1 MSNFV
6 HLHIHSEF
14 SLLDGANRIKDLP
27 VRAKEL
33 GMDSIAI
40 TDHGV
45 MYGVID
51 FYKACKKEGVKPI
64 IGCEVYVAPR
74 SRMQKE
80 PGIDNHYYHLI
91 LLAKNNEGYKNL
103 SKLVSLGFVE
113 GYYYKPRIDRDILEK
128 YHEGLICLSACLAGE
143 VNQALLNGQTE
154 KAEEIAL
161 WHKSV
166 FGEDYYIEIQNNGI
180 REQVLANQKLIQ
192 LARKLDIPIVATND
206 AHYLKRE
213 DAYNHEV
220 LLCIQTGKRM
230 SDEDRMRFDTEELYV
245 KSPEE
250 MSEYF
255 KAFPDAIENTVKIAE
270 KCNVEFEFGH
280 TILPNYDVPP
290 EYPTHY
296 DYLKKLCDDG
306 LIKRYETEL
315 SEEVKK
321 RAEYELSIIKKMGY
335 VDYYLIVWDF
345 IHYAKTHGIP
355 VGPGRGSGAGSIL
368 AYAIEITDID
378 PIKYGLLFE
387 RFLNPERI
395 SMPDFDVDFSDERR
409 QEVIDYVSEK
419 YGHDHVSQ
427 IITFGTMAAKMVIRD
442 VSRVLDYPYAEADSL
457 AKMIPNEIHI
467 TIKKAL
473 EQNRELKE
481 RYDNDEQVRKILDI
495 AMALEGMPRQASTHA
510 CGVVI
515 TKDPVDTYVPLYVRD
530 GQINTQYIMTTL
542 EELGLLKMD
551 FLGLRNLTVIQNT
564 IEMVN
569 KNYGIDVEFDKDM
582 SDPKVY
588 KLWQDGNTLGI
599 FQFESQGI
607 TNFMKELKPDCLE
620 DLIAG
625 VSLYRPGPMDQIPR
639 YIRGKQNPGHN
650 EYTHPSLE
658 PILNVTYGCMVY
670 QEQVMQIVRDL
681 AGYSLGRA
689 DLVRRAMGKKKL
701 DVMAKERE
709 VFIHGQVD
717 ENGNIEVPGCVR
729 NGIDEISANK
739 IFDEMAEFAK
749 YAFNKSHAACYAVVS
764 YRTAYLKAYYPA
776 ELMAA
781 TLNSYLGNLD
791 KVPQYIDECKRLG
804 IEILRPE
811 INKSEE
817 KFTVEIDNA
826 ENYIDDNS
834 KTTATRHGKIRF
846 GLGSIK
852 NVGTVPVENI
862 VRERKENGPYKS
874 FTDFCERIADEQVN
888 KKCIESLIKAGVFEE
903 FEQTRSTLLASFEK
917 IVDTIQN
924 NNKKGWD
931 GQVTMFDIGTAKEK
945 EELEKNKY
953 QFEEHGE
960 FQERDLL
967 SMEKEM
973 LGIYISGHPL
983 EKLREQIV
991 HQTNINTL
999 DLAEINEQNSSSQT
1013 EDGSQEQKVRTKAK
1027 FVDGQ
1032 KVTYAGIIT
1041 SIKKKY
1047 TKNNKIMA
1055 FITIEDLYGT
1065 AEIIAFENTV
1075 INSSKSLIE
1084 ENIVTVTGR
1093 LSIREDDSA
1102 TIIANDI
1109 KDFGEQKQD
1118 ILSIDITNFS
1128 EEQKEKLRNAIKY
1141 FTGDRNNMNVQ
1152 VIINGEAKPCGQIYC
1167 NEEIKKIFETLGN
1180 ETLENETLGADIGDV
1195 EKMSRNFVKKSRN

>member
-1 MSNFV
+1 MSEFV

-33 GMDSIAI
+33 GMKAMAI

-45 MYGVID
+45 MYGAID
-51 FYKACKKEGVKPI
+51 FYKACKKEGIKPI

-74 SRMQKE
+74 RRFDKE
-80 PGIDNHYYHLI
+80 PGIDNHYNHLI
-91 LLAKNNEGYKNL
+91 LLAKNNQGYKNL
-103 SKLVSLGFVE
+103 SKLVSLGFTE
-113 GYYYKPRIDRDILEK
+113 GYYYKPRIDLEILEK
-128 YHEGLICLSACLAGE
+128 YHEGLICLSACLAGS
-143 VNQALLNGQTE
+143 VNQALLNGQNE

-161 WHKSV
+161 WHKKV

-180 REQVLANQKLIQ
+180 KEQVLANQKLIQ
-192 LARKLDIPIVATND
+192 LARKLDIPLVATND

-213 DAYNHEV
+213 DAYNHEI

-230 SDEDRMRFDTEELYV
+230 SDEDRMKFDTDELYV

-255 KAFPDAIENTVKIAE
+255 SAFPEAIENTVKIAD

-296 DYLKKLCDDG
+296 DFLKKLCDNG
-306 LIKRYETEL
+306 LKKRYGENPSQEIL
-315 SEEVKK
+315 D
-321 RAEYELSIIKKMGY
+321 RAEYEIGIIKKMGY

-345 IHYAKTHGIP
+345 IHYAKSNGIP

-378 PIKYGLLFE
+378 PMKYGLLFE

-395 SMPDFDVDFSDERR
+395 SMPDFDVDFSDVDR
-409 QEVIDYVSEK
+409 QKVIDYVSEK

-442 VSRVLDYPYAEADSL
+442 VARVLDFPYAEADKL
-457 AKMIPNEIHI
+457 AKMIPTEIHI
-467 TIKKAL
+467 TIPKAL
-473 EQNRELKE
+473 EQNKELKDL
-481 RYDNDEQVRKILDI
+481 YDNDEQIHKLLDI

-530 GQINTQYIMTTL
+530 NQISTQYIMTTL

-551 FLGLRNLTVIQNT
+551 FLGLRTLTVIKDTINLVKQNRR
-564 IEMVN
+564 
-569 KNYGIDVEFDKDM
+569 IDVEFDQEM

-588 KLWQDGNTLGI
+588 KLWQDGSTSGI
-599 FQFESQGI
+599 FQFESQGM

-709 VFIHGQVD
+709 VFINGQID

-729 NGIDEISANK
+729 NGIDAEAANK

-749 YAFNKSHAACYAVVS
+749 YAFNKSHAACYAVVA

-776 ELMAA
+776 EFMASM
-781 TLNSYLGNLD
+781 LNSFLGNLD
-791 KVPQYIDECKRLG
+791 KVPEYIDECKKMG
-804 IEILRPE
+804 IEILKPD
-811 INKSEE
+811 INMSYS
-817 KFTVEIDNA
+817 KFTVEN
-826 ENYIDDNS
+826 
-834 KTTATRHGKIRF
+834 GKIRF

-852 NVGTVPVENI
+852 NVGLQPVDNI
-862 VRERKENGPYKS
+862 IKERTENGK
-874 FTDFCERIADEQVN
+874 FTGFADFCERMAGESVN
-888 KKCIESLIKAGVFEE
+888 KKCIESLIKAGTFSE
-903 FEQTRSTLLASFEK
+903 FPETRATLIASFEG
-917 IVDTIQN
+917 IIDAIQSH
-924 NNKKGWD
+924 NKKGMN
-931 GQVTMFDIGTAKEK
+931 GQVSMFDLGSLNEETNLDEIKYNFIERHELNEK
-945 EELEKNKY
+945 EM
-953 QFEEHGE
+953 
-960 FQERDLL
+960 L
-967 SMEKEM
+967 SLEKEM
-973 LGIYISGHPL
+973 LGIYVSGHPL
-983 EKLREQIV
+983 EKIREQIIEK
-991 HQTNINTL
+991 TNISSA
-999 DLAEINEQNSSSQT
+999 DMRKIDEQNMAEEVT
-1013 EDGSQEQKVRTKAK
+1013 EKIQ
-1027 FVDGQ
+1027 FHDGQ
-1032 KVTYAGIIT
+1032 TVKIAGVIT
-1041 SIKKKY
+1041 SVKKKY

-1055 FITIEDLYGT
+1055 FVNIEDLYGS
-1065 AEIIAFENTV
+1065 AEIIVFEPTYLKAQDV
-1075 INSSKSLIE
+1075 LVE
-1084 ENIVTVTGR
+1084 ENIVMITGR
-1093 LSIREDDSA
+1093 LSIREDDSTKIVA
-1102 TIIANDI
+1102 QEI
-1109 KDFGEQKQD
+1109 KNFGEEESKVF
-1118 ILSIDITNFS
+1118 IIDITNTT
-1128 EEQKEKLRNAIKY
+1128 EEQKEKLRGAIK
-1141 FTGDRNNMNVQ
+1141 FF
-1152 VIINGEAKPCGQIYC
+1152 NGEQNNICVMVKVEEELKKCGAIYL
-1167 NEEIKKIFETLGN
+1167 NEEILNFFKQIVGSENCTYKKTN
-1180 ETLENETLGADIGDV
+1180 
-1195 EKMSRNFVKKSRN
+1195 

>member
-1 MSNFV
+1 MSKFV

-51 FYKACKKEGVKPI
+51 FYKACKKEGIKPI

-74 SRMQKE
+74 TRFDKE

-103 SKLVSLGFVE
+103 SKLVSLGFVD
-113 GYYYKPRIDRDILEK
+113 GYYYKPRIDREILEK
-128 YHEGLICLSACLAGE
+128 YSKGLVCLSACLAGE
-143 VNQALLNGQTE
+143 VNQALLNGNEE
-154 KAEEIAL
+154 KAQQVAL
-161 WHKSV
+161 WHKKI
-166 FGEDYYIEIQNNGI
+166 FGDDYYIEIQNNGI
-180 REQVLANQKLIQ
+180 KEQILANQKLVQ
-192 LARKLDIPIVATND
+192 LARKLDIPLVATND
-206 AHYLKRE
+206 AHYLKKE

-230 SDEDRMRFDTEELYV
+230 SDEDRMRFDTDELYI

-255 KAFPDAIENTVKIAE
+255 SAFPDAIENTVKIAE

-296 DYLKKLCDDG
+296 DFLKELCDKG
-306 LIKRYETEL
+306 LEKRYGKDL
-315 SEEVKK
+315 SEEIQK

-345 IHYAKTHGIP
+345 INYAKTNGIP

-409 QEVIDYVSEK
+409 QEVIDYVAEK

-442 VSRVLDYPYAEADSL
+442 VARVLDYPYAEADTL
-457 AKMIPNEIHI
+457 ARMIPNEIHI
-467 TIKKAL
+467 TIAKAI

-481 RYDNDEQVRKILDI
+481 RYENDENTKKILDI

-515 TKDPVDTYVPLYVRD
+515 TKEPVDTYVPLYVRE
-530 GQINTQYIMTTL
+530 GQINTQFIMTTL
-542 EELGLLKMD
+542 EELGILKMD
-551 FLGLRNLTVIQNT
+551 FLGLRNLSVIQNT
-564 IEMVN
+564 IDMVKRN
-569 KNYGIDVEFDKDM
+569 KGIDVEFDKDM
-582 SDPKVY
+582 SDPQVY
-588 KLWQDGNTLGI
+588 KLWQEGYSSGI
-599 FQFESQGI
+599 FQFESQGM

-701 DVMAKERE
+701 DIMEKERE
-709 VFIHGQVD
+709 IFINGQTD
-717 ENGNIEVPGCVR
+717 ENGNVIVPGCVR
-729 NGIDEISANK
+729 NGIDAESANK

-764 YRTAYLKAYYPA
+764 YRTAYLKQYYPA
-776 ELMAA
+776 EFMAA

-804 IEILRPE
+804 IDILKPD
-811 INKSEE
+811 INKSYE
-817 KFTVEIDNA
+817 KFTVEC
-826 ENYIDDNS
+826 E
-834 KTTATRHGKIRF
+834 KIRF

-852 NVGTVPVENI
+852 NVGTVPVESI
-862 VRERKENGPYKS
+862 VKERKQNGEYKS
-874 FTDFCERIADEQVN
+874 FTDFCERIAETQVN
-888 KKCIESLIKAGVFEE
+888 KKCIESLIKAGVFDG
-903 FEQTRSTLLASFEK
+903 FEQTRATLLASFEQ
-917 IVDTIQN
+917 IIDTIQN
-924 NNKKGWD
+924 SNKKGLS
-931 GQVTMFDIGTAKEK
+931 GQVSMFDLGTEEEK
-945 EELEKNKY
+945 QEREKQKY
-953 QFEEHGE
+953 QFKECNELAQKE
-960 FQERDLL
+960 LL
-967 SMEKEM
+967 TMEKEM

-983 EKLREQIV
+983 EKLKEQII
-991 HQTNINTL
+991 HSTNINAL
-999 DLAEINEQNSSSQT
+999 DISEINQQTNNTNLESDIQVQNT
-1013 EDGSQEQKVRTKAK
+1013 TKTK

-1032 KVTYAGIIT
+1032 KVKYAGIIT

-1065 AEIIAFENTV
+1065 VEVIAFENAV
-1075 INSSKSLIE
+1075 ISAGSSLIE
-1084 ENIVTVTGR
+1084 ENIVIVDGR
-1093 LSIREDDSA
+1093 LSIRDDA
-1102 TIIANDI
+1102 ETTIIANDI
-1109 KDFGEQKQD
+1109 KDLGEEQPKVVTF
-1118 ILSIDITNFS
+1118 DITDIT
-1128 EEQKEKLRNAIKY
+1128 EEQKDKLRNAIKY
-1141 FTGDRNNMNVQ
+1141 FTGDKNNMKVE
-1152 VIINGEAKPCGQIYC
+1152 VKIGEEVKSCGAIYY
-1167 NEEIKKIFETLGN
+1167 NEDIKKVFD
-1180 ETLENETLGADIGDV
+1180 DILPNIVVTG
-1195 EKMSRNFVKKSRN
+1195 

>member
-1 MSNFV
+1 MSEFV

-14 SLLDGANRIKDLP
+14 SLLDGANSIKDLP

-33 GMDSIAI
+33 GMKAMAI

-45 MYGVID
+45 MYGAID
-51 FYKACKKEGVKPI
+51 FYKACKKEGIKPI

-74 SRMQKE
+74 RRFDKE
-80 PGIDNHYYHLI
+80 PGIDNHYNHLI
-91 LLAKNNEGYKNL
+91 LLAKNNQGYKNL
-103 SKLVSLGFVE
+103 SKLVSLGFTE
-113 GYYYKPRIDRDILEK
+113 GYYYKPRIDLEILEK
-128 YHEGLICLSACLAGE
+128 YHEGLICLSACLAGS
-143 VNQALLNGQTE
+143 VNQALLNGQNE

-161 WHKSV
+161 WHKKV

-180 REQVLANQKLIQ
+180 KEQVLANQKLIQ
-192 LARKLDIPIVATND
+192 LARKLDIPLVATND

-213 DAYNHEV
+213 DAYNHEI

-230 SDEDRMRFDTEELYV
+230 SDEDRMKFDTEELYV

-255 KAFPDAIENTVKIAE
+255 SAFPEAIENTVKIAD

-296 DYLKKLCDDG
+296 DFLKKLCDNG
-306 LIKRYETEL
+306 LKKRYGENPSQEIL
-315 SEEVKK
+315 D
-321 RAEYELSIIKKMGY
+321 RAEYEIGIIKKMGY

-345 IHYAKTHGIP
+345 IHYAKSNGIP

-378 PIKYGLLFE
+378 PMKYGLLFE

-395 SMPDFDVDFSDERR
+395 SMPDFDVDFSDVDR
-409 QEVIDYVSEK
+409 QKVIDYVSEK

-442 VSRVLDYPYAEADSL
+442 VARVLDFPYAEADKL
-457 AKMIPNEIHI
+457 AKMIPTEIHI
-467 TIKKAL
+467 TIPKAL
-473 EQNRELKE
+473 EQNKELKDL
-481 RYDNDEQVRKILDI
+481 YDNDEQIHKLLDI

-530 GQINTQYIMTTL
+530 NQISTQYIMTTL

-551 FLGLRNLTVIQNT
+551 FLGLRTLTVIKDTINLVKQNRR
-564 IEMVN
+564 
-569 KNYGIDVEFDKDM
+569 IDVEFDQEM

-588 KLWQDGNTLGI
+588 KLWQDGSTSGI
-599 FQFESQGI
+599 FQFESQGM

-709 VFIHGQVD
+709 VFINGQID

-729 NGIDEISANK
+729 NGIDAEAANK

-749 YAFNKSHAACYAVVS
+749 YAFNKSHAACYAVVA

-776 ELMAA
+776 EFMASM
-781 TLNSYLGNLD
+781 LNSFLGNLD
-791 KVPQYIDECKRLG
+791 KVPEYIDECKKMG
-804 IEILRPE
+804 IEILKPD
-811 INKSEE
+811 INMSYS
-817 KFTVEIDNA
+817 KFTVEN
-826 ENYIDDNS
+826 
-834 KTTATRHGKIRF
+834 GKIRF

-852 NVGTVPVENI
+852 NVGLQPVDNI
-862 VRERKENGPYKS
+862 IKERTENGK
-874 FTDFCERIADEQVN
+874 FTGFADFCERMAGESVN
-888 KKCIESLIKAGVFEE
+888 KKCIESLIKAGTFSE
-903 FEQTRSTLLASFEK
+903 FPETRATLIASFEG
-917 IVDTIQN
+917 IIDAIQSH
-924 NNKKGWD
+924 NKKGMN
-931 GQVTMFDIGTAKEK
+931 GQVSMFDLGSLNEETNLDEIKYNFIERHELNEK
-945 EELEKNKY
+945 EM
-953 QFEEHGE
+953 
-960 FQERDLL
+960 L
-967 SMEKEM
+967 SLEKEM
-973 LGIYISGHPL
+973 LGIYVSGHPL
-983 EKLREQIV
+983 EKIREQIIEK
-991 HQTNINTL
+991 TNISSA
-999 DLAEINEQNSSSQT
+999 DMRKIDEQNMAEEVT
-1013 EDGSQEQKVRTKAK
+1013 EKIQ
-1027 FVDGQ
+1027 FHDGQ
-1032 KVTYAGIIT
+1032 TVKIAGVIT
-1041 SIKKKY
+1041 SVKKKY

-1055 FITIEDLYGT
+1055 FVNIEDLYGS
-1065 AEIIAFENTV
+1065 AEIIVFEPTYLKAQDV
-1075 INSSKSLIE
+1075 LVE
-1084 ENIVTVTGR
+1084 ENIVMITGR
-1093 LSIREDDSA
+1093 LSIREDDSTKIVA
-1102 TIIANDI
+1102 QEI
-1109 KDFGEQKQD
+1109 KNFGEEESKVF
-1118 ILSIDITNFS
+1118 IIDITNTT
-1128 EEQKEKLRNAIKY
+1128 EEQKEKLRGAIK
-1141 FTGDRNNMNVQ
+1141 FF
-1152 VIINGEAKPCGQIYC
+1152 NGEQNNICVMVKVEEELKKCGAIYL
-1167 NEEIKKIFETLGN
+1167 NEEILNFFKQIVGSENCTYKKTN
-1180 ETLENETLGADIGDV
+1180 
-1195 EKMSRNFVKKSRN
+1195 